1 MQSEFSEKRHI
12 VPKDELVNYFA
23 VAQTLPGI
31 VAANMTM
38 FIGYRLKGKMGA
50 VAAMIG
56 VIFVPFWCIVIL
68 ASVLDK
74 FVNNSFVQGAMWGVS
89 VAVIALIVLTVREM
103 WQNSKRNLFFYLI
116 FLSALIALL
125 IFKMSPI
132 HTILL
137 FSVFGVMIKIFLKK
151 EVNK

>member
-1 MQSEFSEKRHI
+1 MQSEFCEKRHI
-12 VPKDELVNYFA
+12 VPKEELVNYFA
-23 VAQTLPGI
+23 VAQSLPGI

-137 FSVFGVMIKIFLKK
+137 FSVFGVMIIIFLKK